1 MSRPA
6 VFLDR
11 DGVIV
16 REGDGLGERA
26 LEILPG
32 VAAAIGAV
40 RAAGYLVIVVT
51 NQPVVARGTMTED
64 EVRETH
70 ARLGATLAE
79 GGGAIDAFYFC
90 PHHPSA
96 TLEAYRVACGC
107 RKPRP
112 GMLLTAAREWAI
124 DLAASVMIGDRLS
137 DVAAGQRAGCRTIL
151 VESGMHLAAPIESP
165 DAFAGA
171 VPDLTA
177 ADLPAA
183 VRAFLGA
190 GGVRGTR

>member
-1 MSRPA
+1 MSRGA

-16 REGDGLGERA
+16 REGDDLAAHA
-26 LEILPG
+26 LELLPG
-32 VAAAIGAV
+32 VAGAIGAA

-51 NQPVVARGTMTED
+51 NQPVVARGLMTED
-64 EVRETH
+64 DVRAVH
-70 ARLGATLAE
+70 ARLGATLAAE
-79 GGGAIDAFYFC
+79 GGAIDAFYFC

-96 TLEAYRVACGC
+96 TLEAYRVACEC

-112 GMLLTAAREWAI
+112 GMLLAAAHDWGI

-137 DVAAGQRAGCRTIL
+137 DVAAGQRAGCKAIL

-165 DAFAGA
+165 DAFANA
-171 VPDLTA
+171 VPDRTV

-183 VRAFLGA
+183 VRAFLA
-190 GGVRGTR
+190 ERRG